1 MRRLIPRSSKY
12 QMTLCQRPSV
22 LRKTLPFVVS
32 LFCGLVGGSSLQLF
46 SSTTNTTLEG
56 AAMSSPMLRTGRRKI
71 SPPFGGFTPADGRG
85 YFYGPILCLAAQILR
100 WPWLGIGAEKRGGS
114 GGSPPHKVHGGQP
127 GALLALPKAGNC
139 HDPHSDT
146 VRNGSGL
153 GKFGTY
159 DPRFDAKAR
168 NLTPNFCDFDP
179 LQKSLNDRLCRAK

>member
-1 MRRLIPRSSKY
+1 MA
-12 QMTLCQRPSV
+12 
-22 LRKTLPFVVS
+22 
-32 LFCGLVGGSSLQLF
+32 
-46 SSTTNTTLEG
+46 E
-56 AAMSSPMLRTGRRKI
+56 
-71 SPPFGGFTPADGRG
+71 
-85 YFYGPILCLAAQILR
+85 
-100 WPWLGIGAEKRGGS
+100 EKRGGI

-146 VRNGSGL
+146 VRNGSGP

-179 LQKSLNDRLCRAK
+179 FQKSLNDRLCRAK